1 MYGGR
6 AAKNRAA
13 PQPVFHHVAKFE
25 LLLVNTAFT
34 CNGDKKRSRFLV
46 QTALGS
52 AIRFNGVALHS
63 GRHARMVIHPAAD
76 GVGIRFRR
84 TDIVGCDPEVPAHWS
99 AIVPARLSTRVAN
112 ADGVEVGTIEH
123 VMAALAG
130 CGVHNALIEIDGP
143 ELPIL
148 DGSAAPFVVK
158 IRACGVV
165 ALDAPLEVL
174 RVTRPVQLVEGDAMA
189 RLEPAPGFSM
199 RFEIDF
205 ADSAIG
211 RQVRALDLANG
222 AFAHMLADSRTFCRR
237 SDVDAMRAQGLARG
251 GSFYNAVVVEDD
263 AVLSPGGLRHP
274 DEPVRHKMLDAVG
287 DLALAG
293 APLMGRYVARKAGHA
308 LTGRLVAALFETGAV
323 ERLTLDAAAADWLPG
338 IGRGRTD
345 IPLSA

>member
-1 MYGGR
+1 M
-6 AAKNRAA
+6 
-13 PQPVFHHVAKFE
+13 
-25 LLLVNTAFT
+25 
-34 CNGDKKRSRFLV
+34 
-46 QTALGS
+46 QTTLGS
-52 AIRFNGVALHS
+52 SIRFNGVALHS
-63 GRHARMVIHPAAD
+63 GRRARMVIHPAPA
-76 GVGIRFRR
+76 GAGIRFRR
-84 TDIVGCDPEVPAHWS
+84 TDIVGSSEIPALWS

-130 CGVHNALIEIDGP
+130 CGVHNALIDIDGP

-148 DGSAAPFVVK
+148 DGSAAPFVAK

-205 ADSAIG
+205 ADAAIG
-211 RQVRALDLANG
+211 RQARALDLANG
-222 AFAHMLADSRTFCRR
+222 AFAHMLADSRTFCRK

-251 GSFYNAVVVEDD
+251 GSVYNAVVVEGD
-263 AVLSPGGLRHP
+263 AILSPGGLRHP

-323 ERLTLDAAAADWLPG
+323 ERVTLDTDAADWLPG
-338 IGRGRTD
+338 IGLGRRD
-345 IPLSA
+345 IALSA

>member
-1 MYGGR
+1 M
-6 AAKNRAA
+6 
-13 PQPVFHHVAKFE
+13 
-25 LLLVNTAFT
+25 
-34 CNGDKKRSRFLV
+34 
-46 QTALGS
+46 QTTLGS
-52 AIRFNGVALHS
+52 SIRFSGVALHS
-63 GRHARMVIHPAAD
+63 GQRARMVIHPAAA
-76 GVGIRFRR
+76 GTGIRFRR
-84 TDIVGCDPEVPAHWS
+84 TDVVGCDPQILALWS
-99 AIVPARLSTRVAN
+99 ALVPARLSTRVAN
-112 ADGVEVGTIEH
+112 DDGVEVGTIEH

-130 CGVHNALIEIDGP
+130 CGVHNALIEVDGP

-189 RLEPAPGFSM
+189 RLEPARGFSM

-205 ADSAIG
+205 ADGAIG
-211 RQVRALDLANG
+211 RQMRTLDLANG
-222 AFAHMLADSRTFCRR
+222 AFAHVLADSRTFCRK

-251 GSFYNAVVVEDD
+251 GSIHNAVVVDGD
-263 AVLSPGGLRHP
+263 VVLSPGGLRHP

-323 ERLTLDAAAADWLPG
+323 ERITLDANAAQLLPG
-338 IGRGRTD
+338 IGLGRPD
-345 IPLSA
+345 IPLST